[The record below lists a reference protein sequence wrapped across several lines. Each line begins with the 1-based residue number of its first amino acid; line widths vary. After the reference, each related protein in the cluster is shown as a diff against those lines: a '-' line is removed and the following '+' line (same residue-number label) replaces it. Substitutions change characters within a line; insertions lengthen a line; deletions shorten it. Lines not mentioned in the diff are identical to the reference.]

1 MEKDGL
7 VEFVAKVMEES
18 GFKVYKGFKTS
29 RYIIDIYGIL
39 STVLGDIGVVVA
51 CKDYNEKWKVG
62 LDVLKEV
69 EMMAKTLR
77 ASKVVVV
84 TTSSFTENAINYA
97 GRRNIKLIDREGLM
111 NLGKLFSDRS
121 MQTDIIVEAEEYTPK
136 PESKKR
142 TMFLRHKKR
151 NLLLRGKK
159 KEISAMIKPKIKGLL
174 GSVITIVAIVL
185 LISSTIAYVIE
196 SLKKATMAE
205 LGIIK
210 IFFSMLLSYGLVFMV
225 DRDMIMTLVKG
236 STVFFISLLVYVIL
250 AIIW

>member
-121 MQTDIIVEAEEYTPK
+121 MQEDIIEAEEYTPK
-136 PESKKR
+136 PEPKKR
-142 TMFLRHKKR
+142 TMFLKHEKR
-151 NLLLRGKK
+151 DLLLRGKK
-159 KEISAMIKPKIKGLL
+159 KEIGAMIIPKIKGLL
-174 GSVITIVAIVL
+174 SSVITIVAIVL
-185 LISSTIAYVIE
+185 LTSSTIAYVIE

-210 IFFSMLLSYGLVFMV
+210 IFSSMLLSYGLVFMV